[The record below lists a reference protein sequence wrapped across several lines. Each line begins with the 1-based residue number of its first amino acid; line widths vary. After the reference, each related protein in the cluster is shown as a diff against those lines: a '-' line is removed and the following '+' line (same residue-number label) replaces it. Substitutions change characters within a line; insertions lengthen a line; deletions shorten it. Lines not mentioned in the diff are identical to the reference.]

1 MLKINSNNRIK
12 ELEERV
18 NDLAFE
24 VIRLIQSNRDLKQ
37 QVKKNKDDLS
47 GSKRELTKV
56 KQKIENL
63 TR

>member
-1 MLKINSNNRIK
+1 MRIK
-12 ELEERV
+12 NQIKNLDERC

-24 VIRLIQSNRDLKQ
+24 VIRLTKEVRDLTL
-37 QVKKNKDDLS
+37 QVKKNKDDVS

-56 KQKIENL
+56 KQKIENT

>member
-1 MLKINSNNRIK
+1 MRRLNKIK

-24 VIRLIQSNRDLKQ
+24 VIRLIQSNRDLKS

-56 KQKIENL
+56 KQKIENPK
-63 TR
+63 R

>member
-1 MLKINSNNRIK
+1 MRRLNRVK

-24 VIRLIQSNRDLKQ
+24 VIRLIQSNRDLKA

-56 KQKIENL
+56 KQKIENP